1 MMSTGDLLYLRTQA
15 EEAMPITVTIQTLSR
30 ETDGQ
35 GGYTEVWNDSY
46 QGIPARLAEMSG
58 REATLRN
65 REGAVGDWVL
75 TVAHDQAISAE
86 DRVVYE
92 GLEYEVTFVNDGRS
106 WDTAKRCFLK
116 RIS

>member
-1 MMSTGDLLYLRTQA
+1 MMSNSDLAYVRAQA
-15 EEAMPITVTIQTLSR
+15 EEALPITVTIQTLSR
-30 ETDGQ
+30 DADGQ
-35 GGYTEVWNDSY
+35 GGYIEVWNDSY
-46 QGIPARLAEMSG
+46 QNVPARLAEMSG

-92 GLEYEVTFVNDGRS
+92 GLEYEVTFVNDARS
-106 WDTAKRCFLK
+106 WRTAKRCFLK